1 MLSCMAA
8 KTFVKFYSDLSG
20 EEIGES
26 AETLFFSFAGMS
38 YEIDLTAKERAEF
51 ERVLS
56 KYLEAARPA
65 RASGRGARATSGLD
79 PKVVRAWAIEAGL
92 DVPSRGR
99 IPKAIVDAY
108 RTAQ

>member
-26 AETLFFSFAGMS
+26 AETLSFSFAGKS
-38 YEIDLTAKERAEF
+38 YEIDLTSKERDDF

-65 RASGRGARATSGLD
+65 GAAGRGARAASGLD

-99 IPKAIVDAY
+99 IPGTIVEEYNA
-108 RTAQ
+108 AH

>member
-1 MLSCMAA
+1 MAA

-20 EEIGES
+20 EEIGDS
-26 AETLFFSFAGMS
+26 AETLLFSFAGTS

-65 RASGRGARATSGLD
+65 TASRRGSGTTGDLD
-79 PKVVRAWAIEAGL
+79 PKVVRAWAVENGH

-99 IPKAIVDAY
+99 IPRAIVEAY
-108 RTAQ
+108 NAAH